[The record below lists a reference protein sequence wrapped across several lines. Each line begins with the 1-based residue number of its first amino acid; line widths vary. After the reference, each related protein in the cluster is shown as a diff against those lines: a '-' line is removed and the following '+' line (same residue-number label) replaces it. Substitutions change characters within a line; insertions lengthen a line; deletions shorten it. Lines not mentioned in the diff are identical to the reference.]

1 MDQQLRKTITLHAT
15 RSFRRI
21 LIQHIDQRV
30 YKGAPPIC
38 GPLDM
43 LLQANWNGLPFGWK
57 CTLTL
62 PSGYVAGDAW
72 RVGPIEATGH
82 ENLTEAVNAVCL
94 DALIVLLTRN
104 PDGVRF
110 SGWHF
115 RDAGQSVHHIVET
128 ACWVKA
134 GRHFVPPPA
143 WPPGAPRG
151 PMLAVPARLS
161 ADVLAPPVVSGPF
174 QCFMEAP
181 AVSASLPA
189 SGGNTVA
196 GVPINHP
203 PRALHAST
211 AEQAPHTPRGSP
223 PPRESSASSTET
235 QARP

>member
-1 MDQQLRKTITLHAT
+1 MEQQLRNTITLHAVKD
-15 RSFRRI
+15 FRYI
-21 LIQHIDQRV
+21 LIQHIDQRA
-30 YKGAPPIC
+30 YRGGPPIC

-43 LLQANWNGLPFGWK
+43 LLQANFNGSPFGYK

-62 PSGYVAGDAW
+62 PSSYVTGDVW
-72 RVGPIEATGH
+72 RVGPIEATGQKDFLSAL
-82 ENLTEAVNAVCL
+82 NTVCL
-94 DALIVLLTRN
+94 DALIVLLTRS
-104 PDGVRF
+104 PDQVRF

-115 RDAGQSVHHIVET
+115 RHAGQSIHHIVET
-128 ACWVKA
+128 ACWVK
-134 GRHFVPPPA
+134 GGHPFIPPPA
-143 WPPGAPRG
+143 WPPGALRG
-151 PMLAVPARLS
+151 PMLPVRAELS

-181 AVSASLPA
+181 ESSASLPA

-203 PRALHAST
+203 PPALHASS

-223 PPRESSASSTET
+223 PPRESSASSNET